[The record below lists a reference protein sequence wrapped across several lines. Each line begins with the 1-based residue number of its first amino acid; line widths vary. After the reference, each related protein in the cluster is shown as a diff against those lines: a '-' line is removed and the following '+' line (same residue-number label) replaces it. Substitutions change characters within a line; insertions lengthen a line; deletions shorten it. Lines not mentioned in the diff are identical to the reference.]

1 MRAQAKKSCGF
12 LKTEIFYPKIFPS
25 NTRRNTIL
33 REVNKLSIGKTR
45 GILYKIAKFLGD
57 FSAVS
62 SGDPK
67 KIAKRVGRRTAG
79 KATGKVLR
87 KLFK

>member
-1 MRAQAKKSCGF
+1 MVISS
-12 LKTEIFYPKIFPS
+12 IFVIS
-25 NTRRNTIL
+25 SASEAISWISENR

-62 SGDPK
+62 SGNPK

-79 KATGKVLR
+79 KVTGKVFR

>member
-1 MRAQAKKSCGF
+1 
-12 LKTEIFYPKIFPS
+12 
-25 NTRRNTIL
+25 
-33 REVNKLSIGKTR
+33 VNKLSIGKTR

-57 FSAVS
+57 FSALS
-62 SGDPK
+62 SGDSK